1 MKSKKHAYLIIAHDK
16 RHQLEQLLGLLD
28 DERNDI
34 YLLVDSKGT
43 IGTEGLTVTKS
54 ALHIIPPMQINW
66 AGYTFMEAILRLVK
80 AAACAEEYHYYHL
93 LSGVDLPLVNQT
105 VIHDFLEDS
114 DLEYIDFEP
123 ENKLFAH
130 FKVGYYHYFV
140 DTKLYRKYLGVRIL
154 GHALVKLQAILG
166 VDRTRNPKLDLYHG
180 SNWFSITHEFARYV
194 LQQEAMIKNVYHLTL
209 SANEVYLQTMIMDS
223 AFKDKLYDCGSG
235 KKQNLRLI
243 DWKRRNKNSPY
254 TFRITD
260 LDELK
265 QSSECAFFARKFDEN
280 LDGEIINA
288 IVNRLKANNCL

>member
-43 IGTEGLTVTKS
+43 IGTEGLTVAKS

-66 AGYTFMEAILRLVK
+66 AGYTMIVAVLRLLK
-80 AAACAEEYHYYHL
+80 AACPKEYHYYHF

-114 DLEYIDFEP
+114 DLEYIDFAP

-130 FKVGYYHYFV
+130 FKVAYYHYFV

-180 SNWFSITHEFARYV
+180 SAWFSITHEFARYL
-194 LQQEAMIKNVYHLTL
+194 LQQEAMINKTFRLAL
-209 SANEVYLQTMIMDS
+209 APDEVYLQTLLMDS
-223 AFKDKLYDCGSG
+223 KFKKKLYNGSSG
-235 KKQNLRLI
+235 KKQNLRFI
-243 DWKRRNKNSPY
+243 DWTRRNKNSPY

-260 LDELK
+260 LEELK
-265 QSSECAFFARKFDEN
+265 QSSQCAFFARKFDEN